1 MAKMPNFDDSPCCD
15 KCGKVPDDYIGEGMS
30 QSNYFH
36 NISFTGGYGDYII
49 SDLETYELSVCSN
62 CILEFMFGFKKI
74 KHFQFQSPNTSQ
86 QSYLVVDGSK
96 YLDNFN
102 ELVLPSLLKS
112 IVKLRTKYSNSP
124 MYNFTGKGY
133 VCNLIPNL
141 NSIGVLLECKFDD
154 PLDIPNFEPSNY
166 QSNDHFEL
174 DKNHKLVIFTASMLE
189 ATPMLSTLKKLN
201 QCRPIDIKK
210 HLMLL

>member
-1 MAKMPNFDDSPCCD
+1 MAKTHKQHPIKCD
-15 KCGKVPDDYIGEGMS
+15 KCGKIPNDYIGEGMT

-36 NISFTGGYGDYII
+36 NLTFTGGYGDYII
-49 SDLETYELSVCSN
+49 PDLETYELSICSN
-62 CILEFMFGFKKI
+62 CILEFMFDFKRI
-74 KHFQFQSPNTSQ
+74 RHFQFQNPKNSQ
-86 QSYLVVDGSK
+86 QSHLVVDGSK

-102 ELVLPSLLKS
+102 ELVLPPLLKG
-112 IVKLRTKYSNSP
+112 IVKLRTKYSS

-141 NSIGVLLECKFDD
+141 NSIGVLLESKFDD
-154 PLDIPNFEPSNY
+154 PFDIPNFEPSNY

-174 DKNHKLVIFTASMLE
+174 DKSHKLTIFTASMLE

-201 QCRPIDIKK
+201 QCRSIDIKK